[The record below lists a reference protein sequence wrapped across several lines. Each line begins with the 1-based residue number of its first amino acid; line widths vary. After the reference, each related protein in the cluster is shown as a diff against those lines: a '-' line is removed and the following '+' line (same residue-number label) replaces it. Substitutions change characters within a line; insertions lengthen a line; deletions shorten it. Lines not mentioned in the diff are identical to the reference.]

1 MYAVDVDD
9 CPWPTAPVRAAGP
22 LTGWIRPFSDG
33 DPAPQES
40 FRMAGADTPQW
51 AVMPGEQQY
60 ASVLRSSMAIIGV
73 AGSEEFSVGCIQGRV
88 LSVISGGV

>member
-1 MYAVDVDD
+1 
-9 CPWPTAPVRAAGP
+9 
-22 LTGWIRPFSDG
+22 
-33 DPAPQES
+33 
-40 FRMAGADTPQW
+40 MAGADTPQW

-88 LSVISGGV
+88 LSVIYGAAQGETGVSPARFKSQSMSGETAEGQPQGGQRTVEHCAAA